1 MKSNMKQLYYYSDA
15 VLKYHDNRYSIDYYC
30 SDGKTR
36 MKIGEIKG
44 KSYKDILTLT
54 RNIIKKLNEPKPLFG
69 RDGRLSD
76 WIQWKKK
83 IRNQKIFNI

>member
-1 MKSNMKQLYYYSDA
+1 MKSNMKQLYYYYDA

-44 KSYKDILTLT
+44 KSYKANFSLDLDIT
-54 RNIIKKLNEPKPLFG
+54 EE
-69 RDGRLSD
+69 
-76 WIQWKKK
+76 
-83 IRNQKIFNI
+83 